1 MTKTEIKKHINKS
14 VYEFVTALGYQI
26 SDDNDG
32 SYVTFSKTNFKSY
45 DDMIDYHR
53 SSHYADVLKWACDES
68 KTDADKINEFVS
80 VLKSV
85 LKANIE
91 FKKAIME
98 GNVE

>member
-1 MTKTEIKKHINKS
+1 MTKAEIKKHINKS
-14 VYEFVTALGYQI
+14 VYAFVEALGYQI

-53 SSHYADVLKWACDES
+53 SSHHADVLKWACDES

-80 VLKSV
+80 VLKQDI
-85 LKANIE
+85 K
-91 FKKAIME
+91 FKQAIME
-98 GNVE
+98 GDVE

>member
-14 VYEFVTALGYQI
+14 VYVFVEALGYQI

-53 SSHYADVLKWACDES
+53 SSHHADVLKWACDES

-80 VLKSV
+80 VLKQDI
-85 LKANIE
+85 K
-91 FKKAIME
+91 FKQAIME
-98 GNVE
+98 GDVE

>member
-14 VYEFVTALGYQI
+14 VFEFVTALGYQI

-68 KTDADKINEFVS
+68 KTDAAKINEHV
-80 VLKSV
+80 
-85 LKANIE
+85 KAVKADIE
-91 FKKAIME
+91 WKQAIE
-98 GNVE
+98 NGDVE

>member
-14 VYEFVTALGYQI
+14 VYEFATVLGYQI

-53 SSHYADVLKWACDES
+53 SSHHADVLKWACDES

-80 VLKSV
+80 VLKQDI
-85 LKANIE
+85 K
-91 FKKAIME
+91 FKQAIME
-98 GNVE
+98 GDVE

>member
-32 SYVTFSKTNFKSY
+32 SYVTFSKSNFKSY

-80 VLKSV
+80 VLKQDI
-85 LKANIE
+85 K
-91 FKKAIME
+91 FKQAIME
-98 GNVE
+98 GDVE

>member
-14 VYEFVTALGYQI
+14 VYEFATALGYQI

-80 VLKSV
+80 VLKQDI
-85 LKANIE
+85 K
-91 FKKAIME
+91 FKQAIME
-98 GNVE
+98 GDVE

>member
-14 VYEFVTALGYQI
+14 VYAFVEALGYQI

-68 KTDADKINEFVS
+68 KTDAAKINEFVRL
-80 VLKSV
+80 VKSN
-85 LKANIE
+85 LA
-91 FKKAIME
+91 A
-98 GNVE
+98 

>member
-1 MTKTEIKKHINKS
+1 MTKTEIKQHINKS
-14 VYEFVTALGYQI
+14 VYVFVEALGYQI

-80 VLKSV
+80 VLKQDI
-85 LKANIE
+85 K
-91 FKKAIME
+91 FKQAIME
-98 GNVE
+98 GDVE

>member
-14 VYEFVTALGYQI
+14 VYVFVEALGYQI

-53 SSHYADVLKWACDES
+53 SSHHADVLKWACDES
-68 KTDADKINEFVS
+68 KTDADKINEFVG
-80 VLKSV
+80 VLKQDI
-85 LKANIE
+85 K
-91 FKKAIME
+91 FKQAIME
-98 GNVE
+98 GDVE

>member
-1 MTKTEIKKHINKS
+1 MTKAEIKKHINKS
-14 VYEFVTALGYQI
+14 VYAFVEALGYQI

-32 SYVTFSKTNFKSY
+32 SYVTFSKSNFKSY

-80 VLKSV
+80 VLKQDI
-85 LKANIE
+85 K
-91 FKKAIME
+91 FKQAIME
-98 GNVE
+98 GDVE

>member
-14 VYEFVTALGYQI
+14 VYEFATALGYQM

-32 SYVTFSKTNFKSY
+32 SYVTFSKSNFTSY
-45 DDMIDYHR
+45 YDTIDYHR

-80 VLKSV
+80 VLKQDI
-85 LKANIE
+85 K
-91 FKKAIME
+91 FKQAIME
-98 GNVE
+98 GDVE

>member
-1 MTKTEIKKHINKS
+1 MTKTEQKKHINKS
-14 VYEFVTALGYQI
+14 VYAFVEALGYQI

-68 KTDADKINEFVS
+68 KTDADKINEFVRL
-80 VLKSV
+80 VKNNL
-85 LKANIE
+85 A
-91 FKKAIME
+91 A
-98 GNVE
+98 

>member
-14 VYEFVTALGYQI
+14 VYEFVEALGYQI

-53 SSHYADVLKWACDES
+53 SSHHADVLKWACDES

-80 VLKSV
+80 VLKQDI
-85 LKANIE
+85 K
-91 FKKAIME
+91 FKQAIME
-98 GNVE
+98 GDVE

>member
-14 VYEFVTALGYQI
+14 VYEFVEALGYQI

-68 KTDADKINEFVS
+68 KTDADKINEFVRL
-80 VLKSV
+80 VKSN
-85 LKANIE
+85 LA
-91 FKKAIME
+91 A
-98 GNVE
+98 

>member
-1 MTKTEIKKHINKS
+1 MTKVEIKKHINKS
-14 VYEFVTALGYQI
+14 VYAFVEALGYQI

-68 KTDADKINEFVS
+68 KTDADKINEFVRL
-80 VLKSV
+80 VKSN
-85 LKANIE
+85 LA
-91 FKKAIME
+91 A
-98 GNVE
+98 